1 MNKLNRN
8 KNPLHVLALASFLHD
23 MGSDMVFSVWP
34 LFVTGVM
41 GANVAVLGLI
51 DGLGD
56 SIVSIS
62 QALGGFISDK
72 TKKRKLFVW
81 LGYLFGGIS
90 RIGYALSPTWGWLI
104 PFRLLDRSGKFRG
117 APRDAIVSEISTDV
131 NRGKNFGILRAMD
144 NYGAVVGILLA
155 IFLVDKLGFRNLFLL
170 AALPSFLA
178 VTLLIISLKE
188 QKASDIKVYKRF
200 GFKQLDKN
208 LILFT
213 LLSAIFAL
221 GTFSYSFLLLAAKN
235 IGFATTS
242 IPVLYLLFT
251 LIAALTSV
259 RFGKLAD
266 SWGRKTVLVI
276 SYGLWGLVPILF
288 IFLNTMTAVI
298 LAFIAYGLH
307 KGAFDPVQKA
317 FVAELSPVNYLAST
331 IGTYQMIIGVC
342 SLPASFLAG
351 VLWLKLGPTS
361 PFYFSLFL
369 TTISF
374 ILLIFVK
381 RR

>member
-1 MNKLNRN
+1 MEQQNSDK
-8 KNPLHVLALASFLHD
+8 KPLRVLALASFLHD

-34 LFVTGVM
+34 LFVTGVL

-56 SIVSIS
+56 AIVSIS
-62 QALGGFISDK
+62 QAIGGFISDK

-81 LGYLFGGIS
+81 LGYLFGGVS
-90 RIGYALSPTWGWLI
+90 RIGYALSPSWDWLI
-104 PFRLLDRSGKFRG
+104 PFRLLDRSGKFRS
-117 APRDAIVSEISTDV
+117 APRDAIISEMSTETD
-131 NRGKNFGILRAMD
+131 RGKNFGILRAMD
-144 NYGAVVGILLA
+144 NFGAVFGILTA

-170 AALPSFLA
+170 AAVPSLLA
-178 VTLLIISLKE
+178 VVLLISLLKE
-188 QKASDIKVYKRF
+188 RKDKVIRVFKGI
-200 GFKQLDKN
+200 GFRQLDKN

-213 LLSAIFAL
+213 ILSAVFAL
-221 GTFSYSFLLLAAKN
+221 GSFSYSFLLIAAKN

-242 IPVLYLLFT
+242 IPALYLLFT
-251 LIAALTSV
+251 LVAALTSV

-266 SWGRKTVLVI
+266 SWGRKTVMMI
-276 SYGLWGLVPILF
+276 SYGLWGIVPVLF
-288 IFLNTMTAVI
+288 IFFNDKTAVI
-298 LAFIAYGLH
+298 LAFVAYGLH
-307 KGAFDPVQKA
+307 KGAFDPAQRT
-317 FVAELSPVNYLAST
+317 FVAELSPPAHLAST
-331 IGTYQMIIGVC
+331 IGTYQMVIGIC

-369 TTISF
+369 TTLAF
-374 ILLIFVK
+374 IMLLLVK